1 MEFSNIMLK
10 DSFIKQCLDL
20 LNRKDVKHEIKE
32 MFKPVVSLILN
43 EIYPYIYL
51 SILLVLISFFLI
63 LGIFYLLLRFNK
75 HFSQANINIF

>member
-1 MEFSNIMLK
+1 MKE
-10 DSFIKQCLDL
+10 SFIKQCLDL
-20 LNRKDVKHEIKE
+20 LNRKDVKNEIKE

-43 EIYPYIYL
+43 EIYPYIYI

-75 HFSQANINIF
+75 HFSQANVNIF